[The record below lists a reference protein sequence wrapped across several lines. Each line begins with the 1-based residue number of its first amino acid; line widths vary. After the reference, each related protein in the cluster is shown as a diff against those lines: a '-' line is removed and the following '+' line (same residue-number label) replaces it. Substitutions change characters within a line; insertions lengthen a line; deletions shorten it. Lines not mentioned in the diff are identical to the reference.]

1 MNFFEIGKTVLA
13 EGGTLALILHAVV
26 PKKFPADGTSRRVNN
41 IYELVQEVHFFV
53 IFSSFQ
59 STRSLSRVPDFFSR

>member
-1 MNFFEIGKTVLA
+1 MNCFKIGKTGLT
-13 EGGTLALILHAVV
+13 EGGTLAFIPRAVV
-26 PKKFPADGTSRRVNN
+26 PKEFPADGTSRRVNN
-41 IYELVQEVHFFV
+41 IYELAQEVHFFA